1 MSFKLIADTFSVSRD
16 STSFIQ
22 LKTLKKPKT
31 NDQVWLAIE
40 IVGDSKYGRST
51 VQSIIDT
58 MEEVFFSDSELSAY
72 ERFEQSLKEVNL
84 IIKHLKE
91 KRAKSFGKINA
102 IIAVFSGD
110 ELHITQSNEAEAYLI
125 RRNKFSMISDG
136 LSSRSADLF
145 VNIASGELM
154 SDDKL
159 IFSTARLLR
168 LATHSQVV
176 QLFGDGVAEA
186 IESIRDLAMANEELS
201 LGAVAIH
208 SKLIQQRSDSSED
221 REGHPFFV
229 KAHSTLKSIFTSL
242 KGKIPE
248 KLMGGKSNANRKNI
262 LIALA
267 VVIVLLALSVSILM
281 DSRRTRAVRE
291 EYRIQLGEL
300 NQDLHVANTKGYAN
314 DKETANSILD
324 KVDEEA
330 RMILETN
337 FFRAEALALLDKIQD
352 TRDSINNTDRLKELA
367 PYIDLRT
374 KKPDVKA
381 LGIVSLDDNFFVYEY
396 NRLYEVILD
405 QILDPRQID
414 DTEVVI
420 ASTAM
425 NDQDALVFLTQS
437 GRVIEFVDGL
447 FRFANTEDQAWKSG
461 IDLAAYGKYIY
472 LLSPENDQIYKYAR
486 LRSKYSS
493 ASEYNNGA
501 DLSGAISIA
510 IDGDIYV
517 LKEGGNIIR
526 LYKSKQQ
533 PFKIEDLAVDIS
545 EATQLYTSTELDN
558 LYILDTVNKRVVIV
572 TKSSSGFSRYYG
584 QVVFEDLD
592 NIQGFYVEKSENKLH
607 ILTESEVY
615 KIDI

>member
-58 MEEVFFSDSELSAY
+58 MEEVFFSDSELGAY

-125 RRNKFSMISDG
+125 RHNKFSMISDG

-208 SKLIQQRSDSSED
+208 SKLIQQRSESNED
-221 REGHPFFV
+221 REGHHLLT
-229 KAHSTLKSIFTSL
+229 KAHSALKSIFTSL
-242 KGKIPE
+242 KGKMPE
-248 KLMGGKSNANRKNI
+248 NFMGGRSNANKKNI
-262 LIALA
+262 LIALG
-267 VVIVLLALSVSILM
+267 VVIVLLVVSVSILM
-281 DSRRTRAVRE
+281 NSRRTRAVRE
-291 EYRIQLGEL
+291 EYRIQLEEL

-324 KVDEEA
+324 KVDEDA
-330 RMILETN
+330 RLILETN
-337 FFRAEALALLDKIQD
+337 YFRAEALALLDKIQD

-414 DTEVVI
+414 DTEVVV

-425 NDQDALVFLTQS
+425 EDQDALVFLTQS

-510 IDGDIYV
+510 IDGDIYI

-584 QVVFEDLD
+584 QVVFEDLE
-592 NIQGFYVEKSENKLH
+592 NIQGFYVEKNENKLH